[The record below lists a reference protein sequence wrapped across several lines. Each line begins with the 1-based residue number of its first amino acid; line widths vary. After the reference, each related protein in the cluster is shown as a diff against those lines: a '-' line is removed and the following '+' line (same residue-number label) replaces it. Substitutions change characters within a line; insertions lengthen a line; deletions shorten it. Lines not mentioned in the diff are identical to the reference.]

1 MIGTESDHD
10 LSLRRRLPFLT
21 ELSLGRKRTTIKKK
35 SALFTNPA
43 VAGNFPPV
51 SSNDDAIQRQGLAG
65 EEENVPNVIKTGFL
79 SKTTVSGKDGSKIG
93 QSRQRQFR
101 LTEEALE
108 YLHTFSQVH
117 LIHTLLSQSREEF

>member
-10 LSLRRRLPFLT
+10 SSLRRRLPFLT

-51 SSNDDAIQRQGLAG
+51 LSNDQRQGLAG

-117 LIHTLLSQSREEF
+117 LIHTLLSQSRQEF